1 MSICED
7 SEEHNFKV
15 VLVGETG
22 VGKTSIISQFIDQV
36 FEEELQTSTGGS
48 FSSKEI
54 FFDNGKSLKL
64 EIWDTAGQ
72 ERYRSLTKIFYKN
85 SSCAILVYDIT
96 KKQTFDELKNYWI
109 GQIKESA
116 PKDIMLAIVGNKEDL
131 LDKEQVDENEARD
144 FAKENNAL
152 FFSTSAKNSDAI
164 NQLFIDIGKKY
175 TGWNSNAK
183 IELNKENKEK
193 NDNENKNKKNKINEE
208 INNDNE
214 ENNENKTRKKN
225 TTIKLK
231 KSDKDKKKGCC

>member
-96 KKQTFDELKNYWI
+96 RKQTFDELKNYWI

-116 PKDIMLAIVGNKEDL
+116 PKDIMLAVVGNKEDL

-183 IELNKENKEK
+183 IELNKEK
-193 NDNENKNKKNKINEE
+193 NDNENKKNKINEE

-214 ENNENKTRKKN
+214 ENNENKTKKRN

-231 KSDKDKKKGCC
+231 QSDKDKKKGCC

>member
-116 PKDIMLAIVGNKEDL
+116 PKDIMLAVVGNKEDL

-183 IELNKENKEK
+183 IELNKENKEN
-193 NDNENKNKKNKINEE
+193 NDNENKKNKINEE

-214 ENNENKTRKKN
+214 ENNENKTKKRN

-231 KSDKDKKKGCC
+231 QSDKDKKKGCC

>member
-96 KKQTFDELKNYWI
+96 KKPTFDELKNYWI

-152 FFSTSAKNSDAI
+152 FFSTSAKNSNAI

-183 IELNKENKEK
+183 IELNKEK
-193 NDNENKNKKNKINEE
+193 NDNENKKINEE

-231 KSDKDKKKGCC
+231 QSDKDKKKGCC

>member
-36 FEEELQTSTGGS
+36 FEEDLQTSTGGS

-183 IELNKENKEK
+183 IELNKEK
-193 NDNENKNKKNKINEE
+193 NDNENKKINQQ

-231 KSDKDKKKGCC
+231 QSDKDKKKGCC

>member
-15 VLVGETG
+15 VLVGEAG

-152 FFSTSAKNSDAI
+152 FFSTSAKNSNAI

-183 IELNKENKEK
+183 IELNKEK
-193 NDNENKNKKNKINEE
+193 NDNENKKINEE
-208 INNDNE
+208 INNDNK
-214 ENNENKTRKKN
+214 ENNENKTKKRN

-231 KSDKDKKKGCC
+231 QSDKDKKKGCC

>member
-1 MSICED
+1 
-7 SEEHNFKV
+7 
-15 VLVGETG
+15 
-22 VGKTSIISQFIDQV
+22 
-36 FEEELQTSTGGS
+36 
-48 FSSKEI
+48 
-54 FFDNGKSLKL
+54 
-64 EIWDTAGQ
+64 
-72 ERYRSLTKIFYKN
+72 
-85 SSCAILVYDIT
+85 
-96 KKQTFDELKNYWI
+96 
-109 GQIKESA
+109 
-116 PKDIMLAIVGNKEDL
+116 MLAIVGNKEDL

-183 IELNKENKEK
+183 IELNKEK
-193 NDNENKNKKNKINEE
+193 NDNENKKINEE

-231 KSDKDKKKGCC
+231 QSDKDKKKGCC

>member
-152 FFSTSAKNSDAI
+152 FFSTSAKNSNAI

-183 IELNKENKEK
+183 IELNKEK
-193 NDNENKNKKNKINEE
+193 NDNENKKINEE

-231 KSDKDKKKGCC
+231 QSDKDKKKGCC

>member
-1 MSICED
+1 METESYDLLFKLILIGD
-7 SEEHNFKV
+7 SA
-15 VLVGETG
+15 
-22 VGKTSIISQFIDQV
+22 VGKSNILLKYLKN
-36 FEEELQTSTGGS
+36 E
-48 FSSKEI
+48 
-54 FFDNGKSLKL
+54 FDKNSRATVGVEFGTKNILINGKKVKIQ
-64 EIWDTAGQ
+64 IWDTAGQ

-152 FFSTSAKNSDAI
+152 FFSTSAKNSNAI

-183 IELNKENKEK
+183 IELNKEK
-193 NDNENKNKKNKINEE
+193 NDNENKKINEE

-231 KSDKDKKKGCC
+231 QSDKDKKKGCC

>member
-96 KKQTFDELKNYWI
+96 KKPTFDELKNYWI

-116 PKDIMLAIVGNKEDL
+116 PKDIMLAVVGNKEDL

-183 IELNKENKEK
+183 IELNKEK
-193 NDNENKNKKNKINEE
+193 NDNENKRINEE

-231 KSDKDKKKGCC
+231 QSDKDKKKGCC

>member
-1 MSICED
+1 MSFCED

-183 IELNKENKEK
+183 IELNKEK
-193 NDNENKNKKNKINEE
+193 NDNENKKINEE

-231 KSDKDKKKGCC
+231 QSDKDKKKGCC

>member
-152 FFSTSAKNSDAI
+152 FFSTSAKNSNAI

-175 TGWNSNAK
+175 TGWDSK
-183 IELNKENKEK
+183 IVKY
-193 NDNENKNKKNKINEE
+193 KKNNS
-208 INNDNE
+208 
-214 ENNENKTRKKN
+214 RGKK
-225 TTIKLK
+225 
-231 KSDKDKKKGCC
+231 

>member
-116 PKDIMLAIVGNKEDL
+116 PKDIMLAVVGNKEDL

-183 IELNKENKEK
+183 IELNKEK
-193 NDNENKNKKNKINEE
+193 NDNENKKINEE

-231 KSDKDKKKGCC
+231 QSDKDKKKGCC

>member
-1 MSICED
+1 MSFCED

-183 IELNKENKEK
+183 IELNKEK
-193 NDNENKNKKNKINEE
+193 NDNENKKINEE
-208 INNDNE
+208 KNNDNE

-231 KSDKDKKKGCC
+231 QSDKDKKKGCC

>member
-1 MSICED
+1 MSFCED

-96 KKQTFDELKNYWI
+96 KKPTFDELKNYWI

-116 PKDIMLAIVGNKEDL
+116 PKDIMLAVVGNKEDL

-152 FFSTSAKNSDAI
+152 FFSTSAKNSNAI

-183 IELNKENKEK
+183 IELNKEK
-193 NDNENKNKKNKINEE
+193 NDNENKKNKINEE

-231 KSDKDKKKGCC
+231 QSDKDKKKGCC

>member
-96 KKQTFDELKNYWI
+96 KKPTFDELKNYWI

-193 NDNENKNKKNKINEE
+193 NDNENKRINEE

-214 ENNENKTRKKN
+214 ENNENKTRKNN

>member
-175 TGWNSNAK
+175 AGWNSNAK
-183 IELNKENKEK
+183 IELNKEK
-193 NDNENKNKKNKINEE
+193 NDNENKKNKINEE

-231 KSDKDKKKGCC
+231 QSDKDKKKGCC

>member
-1 MSICED
+1 MSFCED

-96 KKQTFDELKNYWI
+96 KKPTFDELKNYWI

-116 PKDIMLAIVGNKEDL
+116 PKDIMLAVVGNKEDL

-152 FFSTSAKNSDAI
+152 FFSTSAKNSNAI

-183 IELNKENKEK
+183 IELNKEK
-193 NDNENKNKKNKINEE
+193 NDNENKKNKINEE

-225 TTIKLK
+225 ITIKLK

>member
-152 FFSTSAKNSDAI
+152 FFSTSAKNSNAI

-183 IELNKENKEK
+183 IELNKEK
-193 NDNENKNKKNKINEE
+193 NDNENKKNK
-208 INNDNE
+208 
-214 ENNENKTRKKN
+214 
-225 TTIKLK
+225 L
-231 KSDKDKKKGCC
+231 

>member
-152 FFSTSAKNSDAI
+152 FFSTSAKNSNAI

-193 NDNENKNKKNKINEE
+193 NDNENKKINEE

-231 KSDKDKKKGCC
+231 QSDKDKKKGCC

>member
-183 IELNKENKEK
+183 IELNKEK
-193 NDNENKNKKNKINEE
+193 NDNENKKINEE

>member
-193 NDNENKNKKNKINEE
+193 NDNENKKINEE

>member
-96 KKQTFDELKNYWI
+96 KKPTFDELKNYWI

-183 IELNKENKEK
+183 IELNKEK
-193 NDNENKNKKNKINEE
+193 NDNENKKNKINEE

-214 ENNENKTRKKN
+214 ENNENKTRKNN

>member
-96 KKQTFDELKNYWI
+96 RKQTFDELKNYWI

-116 PKDIMLAIVGNKEDL
+116 PKDIMLAVVGNKEDL

-183 IELNKENKEK
+183 IELNKEK
-193 NDNENKNKKNKINEE
+193 NDNENKKNKINEE

>member
-96 KKQTFDELKNYWI
+96 RKQTFDELKNYWI

-116 PKDIMLAIVGNKEDL
+116 PKDIMLAVVGNKEDL

-152 FFSTSAKNSDAI
+152 FFSTSAKNSNAI

-183 IELNKENKEK
+183 IELNKEK
-193 NDNENKNKKNKINEE
+193 NDNENKKNKINEE

-214 ENNENKTRKKN
+214 ENNENKTKKRN

-231 KSDKDKKKGCC
+231 QSDKDKKKGCC

>member
-96 KKQTFDELKNYWI
+96 RKQTFDELKNYWI

-116 PKDIMLAIVGNKEDL
+116 PKDIMLAVVGNKEDL

-152 FFSTSAKNSDAI
+152 FFSTSAKNSNAI

-183 IELNKENKEK
+183 IELNKEK
-193 NDNENKNKKNKINEE
+193 NDNENKKNKINEE

-214 ENNENKTRKKN
+214 ENNENKTKKKN

-231 KSDKDKKKGCC
+231 QSDKDKKKGCC

>member
-152 FFSTSAKNSDAI
+152 FFSTSAKNC
-164 NQLFIDIGKKY
+164 
-175 TGWNSNAK
+175 NASK
-183 IELNKENKEK
+183 RL
-193 NDNENKNKKNKINEE
+193 
-208 INNDNE
+208 
-214 ENNENKTRKKN
+214 
-225 TTIKLK
+225 
-231 KSDKDKKKGCC
+231 

>member
-96 KKQTFDELKNYWI
+96 KKPTFDELKNYWI

-183 IELNKENKEK
+183 IELNKEK
-193 NDNENKNKKNKINEE
+193 NDNENKKNKINEE

-214 ENNENKTRKKN
+214 ENNRKKN

-231 KSDKDKKKGCC
+231 QSDKDKKKGCC

>member
-96 KKQTFDELKNYWI
+96 KKPTFDELKNYWI

-116 PKDIMLAIVGNKEDL
+116 PKDIMLAVVGNKEDL

-183 IELNKENKEK
+183 IELNKEK
-193 NDNENKNKKNKINEE
+193 NDNENKKNKINEE

-231 KSDKDKKKGCC
+231 QSDKDKKKGCC

>member
-193 NDNENKNKKNKINEE
+193 NDNENKKINEE

-231 KSDKDKKKGCC
+231 QSDKDKKKGCC

>member
-152 FFSTSAKNSDAI
+152 FFSTSAKNSNAI

-183 IELNKENKEK
+183 IELNKEK
-193 NDNENKNKKNKINEE
+193 NDNENKKNKINEE

-231 KSDKDKKKGCC
+231 QSDKDKKKGCC

>member
-15 VLVGETG
+15 VLVGEAG

-152 FFSTSAKNSDAI
+152 FFSTSAKNSNAI

-183 IELNKENKEK
+183 IELNKEK
-193 NDNENKNKKNKINEE
+193 NDNENKKINEE

-231 KSDKDKKKGCC
+231 QSDKDKKKGCC

>member
-36 FEEELQTSTGGS
+36 FEEDLQTSTGGS

-183 IELNKENKEK
+183 IELNKEK
-193 NDNENKNKKNKINEE
+193 NDNENKKINEE

-214 ENNENKTRKKN
+214 ENNENKTKKRN

-231 KSDKDKKKGCC
+231 QSDKDKKKGCC

>member
-116 PKDIMLAIVGNKEDL
+116 PKDIMLAVVGNKEDL

-152 FFSTSAKNSDAI
+152 FFSTSAKNSNAI

-193 NDNENKNKKNKINEE
+193 NDNENK
-208 INNDNE
+208 
-214 ENNENKTRKKN
+214 TRKKN

-231 KSDKDKKKGCC
+231 QSDKDKKKGCC

>member
-152 FFSTSAKNSDAI
+152 FFSTSAKNSNAI

-183 IELNKENKEK
+183 IELNKEK
-193 NDNENKNKKNKINEE
+193 NDNENKKNKINEE

-214 ENNENKTRKKN
+214 ENNENKTKKKN
-225 TTIKLK
+225 ITIKLK

>member
-116 PKDIMLAIVGNKEDL
+116 PKDIMLAVVGNKEDL

-152 FFSTSAKNSDAI
+152 FFSTSAKNSNAI

-183 IELNKENKEK
+183 IELNKEK
-193 NDNENKNKKNKINEE
+193 NDNENKKINEE

-231 KSDKDKKKGCC
+231 QSDKDKKKGCC

>member
-1 MSICED
+1 MSFCED

-96 KKQTFDELKNYWI
+96 KKPTFDELKNYWI

-116 PKDIMLAIVGNKEDL
+116 PKDIMLAVVGNKEDL

-183 IELNKENKEK
+183 IELNKEK
-193 NDNENKNKKNKINEE
+193 NDNENKKNKINEE

-231 KSDKDKKKGCC
+231 QSDKDKKKGCC

>member
-152 FFSTSAKNSDAI
+152 FFSTSAKNSNAI

-183 IELNKENKEK
+183 IELNKEK
-193 NDNENKNKKNKINEE
+193 ND
-208 INNDNE
+208 
-214 ENNENKTRKKN
+214 NENKTRKKN

-231 KSDKDKKKGCC
+231 QSDKDKKKGCC

>member
-1 MSICED
+1 MRFCED

-183 IELNKENKEK
+183 IELNKEK
-193 NDNENKNKKNKINEE
+193 NDNENKKINEE

-214 ENNENKTRKKN
+214 ENNENKTKKRN

-231 KSDKDKKKGCC
+231 QSDKDKKKGCC

>member
-1 MSICED
+1 MSFCED

-96 KKQTFDELKNYWI
+96 KKPTFDELKNYWI

-116 PKDIMLAIVGNKEDL
+116 PKDIMLAVVGNKEDL

-183 IELNKENKEK
+183 IELNKEK
-193 NDNENKNKKNKINEE
+193 NDNENKKINEE

-231 KSDKDKKKGCC
+231 QSDKDKKKGCC